1 MVVEGNIKRFLNG
14 TDENT
19 HNRHFRYIDFP
30 DEPNHDDELELL
42 DELLDVEI
50 DAYVDALIDCDNEAE
65 ASRLRNSFNF
75 IIEIAEE
82 LGLDASQ
89 VLGRISNRILEHHES
104 EPEPE
109 NEPMPEPENEPM
121 PEPEPE
127 YDEPIH
133 APVYNPEKNH
143 LMDDFDDC
151 IYELVNVLTHGFM
164 LNNDDYLRILLTRAF
179 NNEYPPECSDKLRA
193 LIDHGRELI
202 DVMEENDYYH
212 LDINDVV
219 DHALFYTNEI
229 RQHPELLF

>member
-1 MVVEGNIKRFLNG
+1 MVVERNIKRFLNG

-19 HNRHFRYIDFP
+19 NNRRFRYIDFP
-30 DEPNHDDELELL
+30 DEPNHDDEVELL

-50 DAYVDALIDCDNEAE
+50 DAYVDALLDCDNEAE

-82 LGLDASQ
+82 LEIDASQ

-109 NEPMPEPENEPM
+109 NEPMPEPE
-121 PEPEPE
+121 PE
-127 YDEPIH
+127 YDEPI
-133 APVYNPEKNH
+133 PEPEPEPENRRY
-143 LMDDFDDC
+143 LMDEFDDW

-164 LNNDDYLRILLTRAF
+164 LNNDDYLRILLTRVF
-179 NNEYPPECSDKLRA
+179 NNEYPPECSDKLRV
-193 LIDHGRELI
+193 LIDIGRELI
-202 DVMEENDYYH
+202 DAIEQSDYYDNI
-212 LDINDVV
+212 DINDVV
-219 DHALFYTNEI
+219 DHALYYTNEI